1 MKRILPKIDFL
12 PCILLQRESKTFFQ
26 LEIELRADIWKM
38 EYNNLKKGVF
48 SVLKVDRMLCSKK
61 ERREEEK
68 KRMAKV
74 ANIMKLKMRY
84 SASSQEKK
92 GEKERRLRKVY
103 LVFNLNDFGCWD
115 DRETFVNCL
124 LRTIVRCSN
133 DTGDHLR
140 SETYIIR

>member
-12 PCILLQRESKTFFQ
+12 PCILLERESKTFFQ

-92 GEKERRLRKVY
+92 GEKKEDYEKSTLFLTRTISAV
-103 LVFNLNDFGCWD
+103 G
-115 DRETFVNCL
+115 
-124 LRTIVRCSN
+124 TIVR
-133 DTGDHLR
+133 R
-140 SETYIIR
+140 SLIVYKEAFFAVRTIPAIISVLKRI

>member
-12 PCILLQRESKTFFQ
+12 PCILLERESKTFFQ

-84 SASSQEKK
+84 STSSQEKK
-92 GEKERRLRKVY
+92 GERKEDYEKSTLFLTRTISAV
-103 LVFNLNDFGCWD
+103 G
-115 DRETFVNCL
+115 
-124 LRTIVRCSN
+124 TIVR
-133 DTGDHLR
+133 R
-140 SETYIIR
+140 SLIVY

>member
-1 MKRILPKIDFL
+1 MKRILPKINFL
-12 PCILLQRESKTFFQ
+12 PCILLERESKTFFQ

-48 SVLKVDRMLCSKK
+48 SVFKVDRMLCSKK

-84 SASSQEKK
+84 STSSQEKK
-92 GEKERRLRKVY
+92 GERKEDYEKSTLFLTRTISAV
-103 LVFNLNDFGCWD
+103 G
-115 DRETFVNCL
+115 
-124 LRTIVRCSN
+124 TIVR
-133 DTGDHLR
+133 R
-140 SETYIIR
+140 SLIVY